1 MDLIAKPLTLWRIMR
16 AGAASI
22 KGRRPS
28 FFGTNGTPAM
38 IALRFNELRQHSD
51 MLRLRTGKSVMVR
64 FVEPRDA
71 DALQGYFRS
80 LSVRSRYNRFLGA
93 MSELPQIQLDRFIH
107 VGEAHGFT
115 VIATMPIDGIETV
128 VGEARYAFDA
138 DTSSFEFGLSIDD
151 RWQGQGI
158 GSALLKNL
166 ECRAA
171 AFGAERLFGDTLRS
185 NDVMIGLARKSGF
198 AFTNSPGD
206 WKLVRFEKH
215 IALAPQEIPCAS
227 WRLAA
232 QQIAHQ
238 AAV

>member
-1 MDLIAKPLTLWRIMR
+1 MT
-16 AGAASI
+16 
-22 KGRRPS
+22 
-28 FFGTNGTPAM
+28 
-38 IALRFNELRQHSD
+38 ALRFDDLRQYSD
-51 MLRLRTGKSVMVR
+51 VLRSRSGNPVTVR

-71 DALQGYFRS
+71 EELQSYFRA
-80 LSVRSRYNRFLGA
+80 LSTRSRYNRFLGA
-93 MSELPQIQLDRFIH
+93 MSELPKSLLEHFIH
-107 VGEAHGFT
+107 VGEAEQFS
-115 VIATMPIDGIETV
+115 VVATMVVDGFETI
-128 VGEARYAFDA
+128 VGEARYAFNA
-138 DTSSFEFGLSIDD
+138 DTASIEFGLSIDD
-151 RWQGQGI
+151 RWQGHGI

-171 AFGAERLFGDTLRS
+171 SFGAERLFGDTLRS